1 MKKFLSIFKK
11 LTCRY
16 ASYDV
21 WKDFIIVSAC
31 AISNSCDKMNY
42 DERESLYKETIKK
55 YNKQEQNLFPELF
68 AEIVLQLENNL
79 DQDFLGQLFMDL
91 NFGDKHLG
99 QYFTPYPISKLM
111 SKAIIGDAVSQVR
124 KEKRITIS
132 DPCCGSGSLLIASIN
147 EAKRQLEK
155 ENMNFQKY
163 IYVCGQD
170 INQLIALMC
179 YIQLALMGVAGYI
192 SVGDS
197 LLNTENAIQ
206 NCWFTP
212 MYFLQRALV

>member
-1 MKKFLSIFKK
+1 MEKFLSIFEK

-31 AISNSCDKMNY
+31 AISNSCDKINY

-79 DQDFLGQLFMDL
+79 GQDFLGELFMNL
-91 NFGDKHLG
+91 NFGDRHLG
-99 QYFTPYPISKLM
+99 QYFTPYSISKLM
-111 SKAIIGDAVSQVR
+111 SKVIIGDAVSQVK

-163 IYVCGQD
+163 IYVCGKD

-179 YIQLALMGVAGYI
+179 YIQLSLMGVAGCI
-192 SVGDS
+192 IVGDS
-197 LLNTENAIQ
+197 LLDTENAIE

>member
-1 MKKFLSIFKK
+1 MEKFLSIFEK
-11 LTCRY
+11 LTCHY

-31 AISNSCDKMNY
+31 AISNSCDKINY
-42 DERESLYKETIKK
+42 DERESLYIETIKK
-55 YNKQEQNLFPELF
+55 YNKQEQGIFPELF
-68 AEIVLQLENNL
+68 AETVLQLENNL
-79 DQDFLGQLFMDL
+79 EQDFLGQLFMNL
-91 NFGDKHLG
+91 NFGDKHLE
-99 QYFTPYPISKLM
+99 QYFTPYHVSKLM
-111 SKAIIGDAVSQVR
+111 SKSIIGDAVSQV
-124 KEKRITIS
+124 KKGKRITIS

-170 INQLIALMC
+170 ISKITALMC
-179 YIQLALMGVAGYI
+179 YIQLSLMGVAGCI
-192 SVGDS
+192 IVGDS